1 MKIKIKSWPKLLLS
15 LLLAQAAGIIGS
27 FFTTSQINA
36 WYQTIVK
43 PSFNPPNWIFGPVW
57 TFLFILMGLS
67 FYLIWVGGGRE
78 KFREKA
84 IAIFIAQLLLNIFWS
99 VLFFGL
105 HNPAAAFVEI
115 IILWLAILA
124 NIYYFY
130 QVKKTAAYLL
140 LPYLL
145 WVSFAAVLNFAIWRL
160 N

>member
-15 LLLAQAAGIIGS
+15 IIICQGAGLLGS
-27 FFTTSQINA
+27 VFTTSEINA
-36 WYQTIVK
+36 WYRGIIK

-57 TFLFILMGLS
+57 TLLFLLMGFAL
-67 FYLIWVGGGRE
+67 YLIWQEDFKKKKVQL
-78 KFREKA
+78 A
-84 IAIFIAQLLLNIFWS
+84 WAIFIGQLVLNVFWS

-105 HNPAAAFVEI
+105 HNPGAAFVEI
-115 IILWLAILA
+115 IILWLAILT

-140 LPYLL
+140 LPYIL
-145 WVSFAAVLNFAIWRL
+145 WVSFAAILNFAIWQL